1 MTQHTRSAARAPNG
15 FTLPEVLLA
24 ILLFAVG
31 FLGLV
36 SSATA
41 IASQVGDARELA
53 RAALLAGSLFDS
65 LRASPCAGVS
75 GGTRVQGRATITWTA
90 TPAVNAVSVQA
101 SLALPGR
108 GVPRQWALETLLP
121 CDR

>member
-1 MTQHTRSAARAPNG
+1 MTRPTRPPRTPNG

-24 ILLFAVG
+24 ILLFAIG

-41 IASQVGDARELA
+41 IAAQVGDARELT
-53 RAALLAGSLFDS
+53 RAAVLAGSVFDS
-65 LRASPCAGVS
+65 LRASPCAGVA
-75 GGTRVQGRATITWTA
+75 GGTRADGRATFTWTA
-90 TPAVNAVSVQA
+90 TPGPATISIQA
-101 SLALPGR
+101 TLALPRR
-108 GVPRQWALETLLP
+108 GAPRQWNMETLLP

>member
-1 MTQHTRSAARAPNG
+1 MNRATRSAAGAPRG

-41 IASQVGDARELA
+41 IAAQVGDAREVA
-53 RAALLAGSLFDS
+53 RAALLAGSVLDS
-65 LRASPCAGVS
+65 LRAVPCTTLAS
-75 GGTRVQGRATITWTA
+75 GARTAGRATMMWTA
-90 TPAVNAVSVQA
+90 TVSPATVAVQA
-101 SLALPGR
+101 SLSLPGR
-108 GVPRQWALETLLP
+108 GAPRLWALETLLP

>member
-1 MTQHTRSAARAPNG
+1 MTEPIRAPREARG

-41 IASQVGDARELA
+41 IAAQVGDARELA
-53 RAALLAGSLFDS
+53 RAALLAGSVLDS
-65 LRASPCAGVS
+65 LRGSPCASVA
-75 GGTRVQGRATITWTA
+75 GGTRTHGRASINWTA
-90 TPAVNAVSVQA
+90 TPGVNTIAIRA
-101 SLALPGR
+101 TLALPRR
-108 GVPRQWALETLLP
+108 GAPRQWDLETLLP

>member
-1 MTQHTRSAARAPNG
+1 MKPG

-36 SSATA
+36 ASATA
-41 IASQVGDARELA
+41 IAAQVGDTRELT
-53 RAALLAGSLFDS
+53 RAALLAGAVLDS
-65 LRASPCAGVS
+65 LRGSPCVSVVGGSRAG
-75 GGTRVQGRATITWTA
+75 GRASLTWTA
-90 TPAVNAVSVQA
+90 APGPSTVGVRAT
-101 SLALPGR
+101 LALPGR
-108 GVPRQWALETLLP
+108 TGPRAWALETLLP